1 MTAPGPGRPNDP
13 PDAEGWGT
21 RSTYRSAPKWRTLAA
36 AGAVGLGVVAAVGVA
51 FMPRSSPTAG
61 RPTAPSA
68 TAAAVKKT
76 PTCTTAVQLAFA
88 GDVNTANS
96 AGRVLDHG
104 LGAAGRVLAHADV
117 AMVNTETVLA
127 DDRTGLVRQ
136 PKAYNFVAPTRLLDV
151 LHRAGVDVVTVA
163 NNHGEDYGLPG
174 LERTLAAR
182 SASRPRLIGAG
193 ADVTS
198 AFAPARVTV
207 RGRGVVFFAA
217 TDVVDDGLSWSATS
231 TSPGLASIKSAAGL
245 TRLRAAVRADRAAHP
260 CDVIS
265 VYLHAGVELNV
276 CPTVRQR
283 LVARDLAAD
292 GASAVVMSHAHVL
305 QPGAVLTRTAVDYG
319 LGNFV
324 FAGHG
329 GATSQTGVLTVDVPK
344 AGLPTQ
350 TWHPGRIVDGLP
362 TMLTGA
368 AARTAADQWR
378 SLGAHC

>member
-1 MTAPGPGRPNDP
+1 MAAPGPGRPGDP
-13 PDAEGWGT
+13 RDADVWGVRT
-21 RSTYRSAPKWRTLAA
+21 SYRSRPNRRTVVTLAA
-36 AGAVGLGVVAAVGVA
+36 VALALVSAVGFTFVVRSTLTAGQASAPVGAPAKTVAA
-51 FMPRSSPTAG
+51 
-61 RPTAPSA
+61 
-68 TAAAVKKT
+68 
-76 PTCTTAVQLAFA
+76 CTTAVQLAFA

-96 AGRVLDHG
+96 AARVLDHG
-104 LGAAGRVLAHADV
+104 LGPPGRLLAHADV

-127 DDRTGLVRQ
+127 DDHTGLTRQ

-151 LHRAGVDVVTVA
+151 LDRAGVDVVTVA
-163 NNHGEDYGLPG
+163 NNHGEDYGLRG

-182 SASRPRLIGAG
+182 SSSRPQLIGAG
-193 ADVTS
+193 ADLAA
-198 AFAPARVTV
+198 AFAPARVAV

-217 TDVVDDGLSWSATS
+217 TDVVDDGLSWAATPMG
-231 TSPGLASIKSAAGL
+231 PGLASIKSTAGL
-245 TRLRAAVRADRAAHP
+245 ARLRAAVRGDRAAHP

-276 CPTVRQR
+276 CPTARQR

-292 GASAVVMSHAHVL
+292 GADAVLMSHAHVV
-305 QPGAVLTRTAVDYG
+305 QPGAVLARTAVDYG

-344 AGLPTQ
+344 SGPPTQ

-368 AARTAADQWR
+368 AAGTAAERWH
-378 SLGAHC
+378 SLGSRC